1 MTPQQEHVCLQN
13 FKTSMIASGHGDLLD
28 YDHSANFFKHEHMQP
43 RWLGY
48 KRCWE
53 EQVLKEVATK
63 MTATGTSYPAPVTVT
78 DDFTPPNPNTEEFV
92 FVGGPLHGLHHIDPN
107 RPWVV
112 TEHNSVQYLY
122 VNHYVVREAPHM
134 FILTRTH
141 TLR

>member
-1 MTPQQEHVCLQN
+1 
-13 FKTSMIASGHGDLLD
+13 MIASGHGDLLD

-53 EQVLKEVATK
+53 EQVLKEHPTLP
-63 MTATGTSYPAPVTVT
+63 GLSVT
-78 DDFTPPNPNTEEFV
+78 DDYTPPNPNTEEFV

-112 TEHNSVQYLY
+112 TEHNGVQYLY
-122 VNHYVVREAPHM
+122 VKRYLVREAPHM